1 MKKNMNRQLN
11 QLINQGASKW
21 PRFSVPILIGLLT
34 VLLIIH
40 ILHFGGP
47 RESLAARAE
56 SEIMR
61 FALANSAKPIHSDK
75 NTVISFS
82 VSDSDL
88 MTMSRAPDLAL
99 NDANITEYANVLE
112 YVSRFNPRWVVLT
125 WLTHAHPI
133 TPEYLAPLTSL
144 IDRLELRDRVTIA
157 LNFFAVGNIEA
168 NYARRYNIVEA
179 RDCYHDINLHC
190 TFSPEWTWMPQQIF
204 SRFLIEP
211 KKFIST
217 NLPHHLPNIVLNLPT
232 IKSLPNYSF
241 ADASEPVA
249 GVIPKNAIVFIGN
262 QATQDIMFR
271 DNKEVLQRSF
281 TAQSNTKQ
289 TLQKEGTPWH
299 VFWAAMT
306 AMLIDSRALQVA
318 PDFVIYGLAVAC
330 GLLVFSLAFRKIDH
344 LTYMIPIILISLLLL
359 VNLVTIGSFH
369 YYVPVTPI
377 LITCITAVPSAIF
390 IMTTLNNYRKWHL
403 LAVARRA
410 DESGDLKQN
419 FLQLI
424 SHNLNTPIAQLKGL
438 LELLGADSPNN
449 IPLSRALILTDYVR
463 LTAKAALAT
472 SAAPTRSPNFRRQ
485 SLRSVVDG
493 FLDDELAFFRRMGL
507 EITIPES
514 GSEVDGGV
522 WSRNISLDSDL
533 VNHCLVFAVVLHAGS
548 QDCSQVSLNALVTPG
563 IDAEHDFLHISLQ
576 MSGQRGG
583 NNHFDPPPFMKDTIT
598 RYLDSVISTSEIS
611 FRSSENDASIT
622 FKCKLD
628 TRIND

>member
-11 QLINQGASKW
+11 QIINQGASKW
-21 PRFSVPILIGLLT
+21 PRFSVPILIGLLI
-34 VLLIIH
+34 VLLIVH

-61 FALANSAKPIHSDK
+61 FALANSAKPIQRNK

-88 MTMSRAPDLAL
+88 MTMSRAPNLAL

-125 WLTHAHPI
+125 WLSHAHPI
-133 TPEYLAPLTSL
+133 TPEYLAPLTTL
-144 IDRLELRDRVTIA
+144 IDRLELRDQVTIA
-157 LNFFAVGNIEA
+157 INFYAAGSIDANFAS
-168 NYARRYNIVEA
+168 RYNIVEA

-190 TFSPEWTWMPQQIF
+190 TFSPDWTWMPQQIF

-211 KKFIST
+211 KKFVST
-217 NLPHHLPNIVLNLPT
+217 NLAHHLPNIVLNLPT

-262 QATQDIMFR
+262 QANQDVMFR

-281 TAQSNTKQ
+281 TAQSNTRE
-289 TLQKEGTPWH
+289 TLQREGAPWH

-306 AMLIDSRALQVA
+306 TMLIDSRALHVA

-330 GLLVFSLAFRKIDH
+330 GLLIFSLAFRKIDH
-344 LTYMIPIILISLLLL
+344 FTYMIPTILISLLLL

-390 IMTTLNNYRKWHL
+390 IMSALNNYKKWRL

-438 LELLGADSPNN
+438 LELLSTESHNS
-449 IPLSRALILTDYVR
+449 IPLSRALILTDYIR
-463 LTAKAALAT
+463 ITAKAALST
-472 SAAPTRSPNFRRQ
+472 SAAPSPSPSLQRRT
-485 SLRSVVDG
+485 LKSVLEG
-493 FLDDELAFFRRMGL
+493 FLDDEVAFFRSIGL
-507 EITIPES
+507 EITTPES
-514 GSEVDGGV
+514 GSESEGGV
-522 WSRNISLDSDL
+522 WSRNVSLDSDL
-533 VNHCLVFAVVLHAGS
+533 VNNCLIFAVVLHAGS

-563 IDAEHDFLHISLQ
+563 IDDEHDFLHISLQ
-576 MSGQRGG
+576 MSGQRIRT
-583 NNHFDPPPFMKDTIT
+583 NHFDPPPFMKDTIT
-598 RYLDSVISTSEIS
+598 RYLDSMISTGAIS
-611 FRSSENDASIT
+611 FRSSEKDASIT
-622 FKCKLD
+622 FKIH
-628 TRIND
+628 T

>member
-1 MKKNMNRQLN
+1 MKKTMNRRLTKFFSK
-11 QLINQGASKW
+11 GASKW
-21 PRFSVPILIGLLT
+21 LGFSMPILIGLLI

-61 FALANSAKPIHSDK
+61 FALANYAKPIHREK
-75 NTVISFS
+75 NSVISFS

-88 MTMSRAPDLAL
+88 TTMSRAPNVAL

-133 TPEYLAPLTSL
+133 TPEYLAPLTGL
-144 IDRLELRDRVTIA
+144 IDRLELRDQVTIA
-157 LNFFAVGNIEA
+157 LNFFAVGSIDA
-168 NYARRYNIVEA
+168 NYANRYNIVEA

-190 TFSPEWTWMPQQIF
+190 TFSPDWTWMPQQIF

-211 KKFIST
+211 KKFVST

-262 QATQDIMFR
+262 QATQDVMFR

-289 TLQKEGTPWH
+289 TLQKEGAPWH

-306 AMLIDSRALQVA
+306 AMLIDSRALHVA

-330 GLLVFSLAFRKIDH
+330 GLLILSLAFRKIDH

-359 VNLVTIGSFH
+359 VNLWTIGSFH

-377 LITCITAVPSAIF
+377 LISCITAVPSAIF
-390 IMTTLNNYRKWHL
+390 IMSALNNYKKWRL
-403 LAVARRA
+403 LAVSRRA

-438 LELLGADSPNN
+438 LELLGANSPDN
-449 IPLSRALILTDYVR
+449 IPLSRALILIDYVR

-472 SAAPTRSPNFRRQ
+472 SAAPIRRPNLQKRS
-485 SLRSVVDG
+485 LKSVVDE
-493 FLDDELAFFRRMGL
+493 FLDDEAAFLKRIGL
-507 EITIPES
+507 EITIPDS
-514 GSEVDGGV
+514 GSETKGGG

-533 VNHCLVFAVVLHAGS
+533 VN
-548 QDCSQVSLNALVTPG
+548 N
-563 IDAEHDFLHISLQ
+563 
-576 MSGQRGG
+576 
-583 NNHFDPPPFMKDTIT
+583 
-598 RYLDSVISTSEIS
+598 
-611 FRSSENDASIT
+611 
-622 FKCKLD
+622 
-628 TRIND
+628 

>member
-1 MKKNMNRQLN
+1 MKKNMNTQLT
-11 QLINQGASKW
+11 QFISQGASKW
-21 PRFSVPILIGLLT
+21 LRFFVPILIGLLT

-61 FALANSAKPIHSDK
+61 FALANSAKPIHRDK
-75 NTVISFS
+75 NSVISFS

-88 MTMSRAPDLAL
+88 MTMSRAPNLAL
-99 NDANITEYANVLE
+99 NDANISEYATVLE

-179 RDCYHDINLHC
+179 RDCYHDIHC
-190 TFSPEWTWMPQQIF
+190 TFSPDWTWMPQQIF
-204 SRFLIEP
+204 SRFLSEP
-211 KKFIST
+211 KRFIST
-217 NLPHHLPNIVLNLPT
+217 NLPHHLPNLVLNLPT

-262 QATQDIMFR
+262 QATQDVMFR

-281 TAQSNTKQ
+281 TAQSNTRQ
-289 TLQKEGTPWH
+289 TLQREGAPWH

-306 AMLIDSRALQVA
+306 AMLIESKTLHVA
-318 PDFVIYGLAVAC
+318 PNFVIYGLAVAC
-330 GLLVFSLAFRKIDH
+330 GLLIFSLAFRKIDH
-344 LTYMIPIILISLLLL
+344 FTFIIPVILISLLLL
-359 VNLVTIGSFH
+359 LNLVTIGTFH

-438 LELLGADSPNN
+438 LELLGADSPDN
-449 IPLSRALILTDYVR
+449 IPLSRALVLTDYVR

-472 SAAPTRSPNFRRQ
+472 SAAPTRSPNLQRQ
-485 SLRSVVDG
+485 SLKSVVDG
-493 FLDDELAFFRRMGL
+493 FLDDEVAFFKRMGL

-514 GSEVDGGV
+514 ESDAEGGV
-522 WSRNISLDSDL
+522 WSRTMSLDSDL
-533 VNHCLVFAVVLHAGS
+533 VNNCLVFAVVLHAGS
-548 QDCSQVSLNALVTPG
+548 QDCSQVSLNAFVTPG
-563 IDAEHDFLHISLQ
+563 MDEEHDFLHISLQ
-576 MSGQRGG
+576 MSGQRGRS
-583 NNHFDPPPFMKDTIT
+583 NHFDPPPFMKDSIT
-598 RYLDSVISTSEIS
+598 RYLDSMISISAIS
-611 FRSSENDASIT
+611 FRSSEKDVSIT
-622 FKCKLD
+622 FKMY
-628 TRIND
+628 T